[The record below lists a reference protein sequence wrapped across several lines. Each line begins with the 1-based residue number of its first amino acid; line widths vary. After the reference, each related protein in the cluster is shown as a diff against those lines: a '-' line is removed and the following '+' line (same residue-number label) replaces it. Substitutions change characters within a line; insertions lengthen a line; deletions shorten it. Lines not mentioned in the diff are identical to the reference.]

1 MITALPII
9 GNPVVP
15 QAYSSNWPLQVEA
28 RLGVP
33 FPVNTRS
40 GNRPR
45 GVPLSWI
52 VTHFANLPANAD
64 NVTLARHLFA
74 YVLYLLGIMFPS
86 SHGDVV
92 LPSLIKIAEEIV
104 DGPLPPRPI
113 YSFGSAML
121 AHTYRGLCHATQK
134 KSKGHILAVSY
145 EFLQLWS
152 WEYLPVGQPHLSN
165 IIHPYDFGQVIHAP
179 LTFGARWVHAKK
191 RWSTN
196 VVHGCYPEY
205 HQEFEG
211 LEDHMIR

>member
-1 MITALPII
+1 MTTHLPDLLEASFDADHRCHQWLDPNAHFDPPQPFRLRGIKNRLHVHDRYMDHLRAHGLLSYSKLTSSKERFLLDPSLMSSLVDRWRPETHTFHLRCGELTPTLKDVSMITALPII

-74 YVLYLLGIMFPS
+74 YVMYLLGIMFPS
-86 SHGDVV
+86 
-92 LPSLIKIAEEIV
+92 L
-104 DGPLPPRPI
+104 R
-113 YSFGSAML
+113 
-121 AHTYRGLCHATQK
+121 
-134 KSKGHILAVSY
+134 
-145 EFLQLWS
+145 
-152 WEYLPVGQPHLSN
+152 
-165 IIHPYDFGQVIHAP
+165 
-179 LTFGARWVHAKK
+179 
-191 RWSTN
+191 
-196 VVHGCYPEY
+196 
-205 HQEFEG
+205 
-211 LEDHMIR
+211 HMVTLFSRV